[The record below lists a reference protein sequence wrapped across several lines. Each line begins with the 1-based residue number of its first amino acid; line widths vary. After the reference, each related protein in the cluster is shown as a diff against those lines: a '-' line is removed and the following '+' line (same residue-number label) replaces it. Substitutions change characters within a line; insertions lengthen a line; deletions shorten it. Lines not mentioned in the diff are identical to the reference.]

1 MEEHRSSRIE
11 AARPAGITTACDRSR
26 RHSFG
31 SAAGGSASSPAR
43 TTRIESG
50 WAIIESSTRFAM
62 MMASSKSFAFATE
75 GMPTADLA
83 RGVLL
88 RWRTERPTAP
98 RPGSRFSTPS
108 SCRIRRR
115 GWRRCARVRWMCWD
129 RAGHQLPAWRVT
141 WRPPITCDHRLEAY
155 LERSFILTRVPCR
168 KRGAK
173 GPTSAGNLGHPV
185 TDDGI
190 RRMLSFLGFGLPRA
204 VHERRARSPAVR
216 GRSVNIWRAAL
227 VRRPS

>member
-1 MEEHRSSRIE
+1 
-11 AARPAGITTACDRSR
+11 
-26 RHSFG
+26 
-31 SAAGGSASSPAR
+31 
-43 TTRIESG
+43 
-50 WAIIESSTRFAM
+50 

-129 RAGHQLPAWRVT
+129 RAGHQLPASERH
-141 WRPPITCDHRLEAY
+141 RRMSRQERNPCGGYLASPITCSITASTWGPSARPQY
-155 LERSFILTRVPCR
+155 LERRSERTRCQAIRRGRTGVRARATARGCVDGQR
-168 KRGAK
+168 RMAQCGTIAIRRCRGA
-173 GPTSAGNLGHPV
+173 GQPRRRWPEGRMNRRHGG
-185 TDDGI
+185 DDGGLSL
-190 RRMLSFLGFGLPRA
+190 RM
-204 VHERRARSPAVR
+204 
-216 GRSVNIWRAAL
+216 GRPESV
-227 VRRPS
+227 VQ

>member
-11 AARPAGITTACDRSR
+11 AAGPAGITTACDRSR

-31 SAAGGSASSPAR
+31 SAAGGSPQAHRLGPHVSNPGGRLSNR
-43 TTRIESG
+43 LRDTRL
-50 WAIIESSTRFAM
+50 AM

-129 RAGHQLPAWRVT
+129 RAGHQLPASERHRRMSRQERNPCGGYLASPSTCSITAST
-141 WRPPITCDHRLEAY
+141 WGPSARPQY
-155 LERSFILTRVPCR
+155 LERSFILTRVFPAGSNVLKEPKVQR
-168 KRGAK
+168 RRG
-173 GPTSAGNLGHPV
+173 NHQ
-185 TDDGI
+185 
-190 RRMLSFLGFGLPRA
+190 
-204 VHERRARSPAVR
+204 
-216 GRSVNIWRAAL
+216 
-227 VRRPS
+227 